1 MATTEKTEK
10 VKGIPIPDEGTPEF
24 ERLNKKAKIAI
35 PLVLLIFTFGV
46 LEQQAFGMIF
56 VNIGDQLGQPHLA
69 SLITSLPGIVL
80 GIVCVIYGSLGDFIS
95 LKKMMIM
102 GTLLFVVGSVVGF
115 ALGGLGVWW
124 VVIGRVLQSAGWQVS
139 GSIFL
144 VLVSKYIAKRNRV
157 IYYGIFVAVFRF
169 SAAAGVLM
177 AGYVSRID
185 WRWLFLLPI
194 ISLLFIPTLAKTL
207 PDEHVE
213 GAKVDWPGFL
223 LIGAL
228 AGAITMYF
236 TGMNW
241 LWLIAAVVALVA
253 FIAYISKATDPFMTP
268 AFFKNRAFVMVMVV
282 IFVGYFFSYTLNAGI
297 NAIGINVFGM
307 DSAEVSNMLV
317 WSILLAAVLGF
328 VSGLIIRKIGRSASI
343 IMALA
348 CMGLGLIA
356 VAVLIPHGPVLVLAI
371 APCIYYFGTSFFYSP
386 IVDSATLT
394 VEPEESGRV
403 LGFNDLIQAMTGSI
417 GVAVFGQMMA
427 SGAMS
432 SGSFFGTESGDAST
446 YANVFLIGGI
456 VVLAGM
462 FIWIAS
468 KKMIYRN
475 SRIDD
480 EPGAAKA
487 EKVVAEA

>member
-1 MATTEKTEK
+1 MANAENTEK
-10 VKGIPIPDEGTPEF
+10 VKGVPIPAEGTPEF
-24 ERLNKKAKIAI
+24 ARLNKMAKVAVPIV
-35 PLVLLIFTFGV
+35 LVIFTLGV
-46 LEQQAFGMIF
+46 LMQQAFGMIF
-56 VNIGDQLGQPHLA
+56 VNIGNDLGQPHLA
-69 SLITSLPGIVL
+69 SLITSLPGITL

-95 LKKMMIM
+95 LKKMMIL
-102 GTLLFVVGSVVGF
+102 GTLLFVIGSIVGF

-124 VVIGRVLQSAGWQVS
+124 VVIGRVIQTAGWQVS

-144 VLVSKYIAKRNRV
+144 VLVSKYITKRNRV

-169 SAAAGVLM
+169 AAAAGVLM

-185 WRWLFLLPI
+185 WRWMFLLPVI
-194 ISLLFIPTLAKTL
+194 CLFFIPTLAKNL
-207 PDEHVE
+207 PDERVE
-213 GAKVDWPGFL
+213 GSRVDWIGFL

-241 LWLIAAVVALVA
+241 VWLAAAAVALVA
-253 FIAYISKATDPFMTP
+253 FIVYISKAKDPFMTP

-297 NAIGINVFGM
+297 NAIGLDLFGM
-307 DSAEVSNMLV
+307 DSAEVSNYLV

-356 VAVLIPHGPVLVLAI
+356 VAVLIPHGPVLALAI

-403 LGFNDLIQAMTGSI
+403 LGFNDLIQAVTGSI

-427 SGAMS
+427 SGSMS
-432 SGSFFGTESGDAST
+432 GGSLFGTEPGAAST
-446 YANVFLIGGI
+446 YANVFFIGGI
-456 VVLAGM
+456 IVLAGM
-462 FIWIAS
+462 VIWIAS

-475 SRIDD
+475 SRMDD
-480 EPGAAKA
+480 ESDAAKA
-487 EKVVAEA
+487 EKADVEA